1 MINVS
6 DLTFSYRQTPVL
18 NIPAWQVQPGE
29 RILLS
34 GESGSGKSTLL
45 HLLAGLNQP
54 DSGQVEI
61 GGQGL
66 TAMSSRK
73 VDQYRAKNI
82 GFISQRLNLIPYL
95 SVLDNVLLAAKLS
108 GSKSARTELIKQAG
122 NLLQQVNLDSHLH
135 HQKAENLSIGQQQRV
150 AIVRAFIHQPVVM
163 LADEPT
169 SALDNTNRDSFM
181 TLLHSLCQQHKTTLV
196 MVSHDLSLTTGFD
209 HHLALADINKIQ
221 PKQVQ

>member
-1 MINVS
+1 MIIVS

-61 GGQGL
+61 GGQVL
-66 TAMSSRK
+66 TAMSSGK

-108 GSKSARTELIKQAG
+108 GSKSTRTELIKQASK
-122 NLLQQVNLDSHLH
+122 LLQQVNLDSYLH

-150 AIVRAFIHQPVVM
+150 AIVRALIHQPIVM

-181 TLLHSLCQQHKTTLV
+181 TLLHRLCRQYNTTLV

-209 HHLALADINKIQ
+209 HHLALADINKTQ